1 MDIQDFETD
10 MEYVNYLYSQLRQR
24 HDHVVTMDKW
34 YKGCAP
40 VPTTDNAG
48 TSASVQRAWENLQRL
63 SRINAAS
70 LLVDSRLPRIS
81 IHSVQSAADSSAD
94 GDDEIE
100 SFMQESNFRLKLTEA
115 LRDALISGKGYLAL
129 TEDGL
134 MHLPPTHT
142 YCDQDAAGNTTAALA
157 MYVSPDR
164 KHKVMLFAR
173 PGYYRIA
180 KAELFLPLQNTGEW
194 LCPDMS
200 EFSPHLGKW
209 EWEEPVHVKGETV
222 TIYELSDQKGIIARH
237 MPTLKRINHTI
248 LQLGVLV
255 ATQAYRK
262 TILSNLPKYDED
274 GNEIAY
280 DPGMFETAPDAL
292 LLLPDGV
299 NIWES
304 SQTDLN
310 PVRNLVLDNLKIL
323 AAESKT
329 PLYILSPDSATASAE
344 GASMQNEPLIFD
356 IESLEMRI
364 TSTLRRLFADAM
376 AARGD
381 SERADATK
389 INIDW
394 VNPKRPSD
402 VERMSAVQLATSAGV
417 PLTVALRKFGGF
429 SALEVAEV
437 ERVQGN
443 QALRDLVVANATA
456 SYQQQNQEEPTPGQE
471 GQTPEPDPKNRQVLN
486 NSSPTANIANQNNG
500 GVV

>member
-48 TSASVQRAWENLQRL
+48 ISANVQRAWENLQRL

-81 IHSVQSAADSSAD
+81 IHSVQSAD
-94 GDDEIE
+94 GDAEIE
-100 SFMQESNFRLKLTEA
+100 SFMQESDFRLKLTEA

-164 KHKVMLFAR
+164 KHKVMLFTR

-180 KAELFLPLQNTGEW
+180 KAKLFLPLQQTGEW

-200 EFSPHLGKW
+200 EFSPQLGKW

-222 TIYELSDQKGIIARH
+222 TIYELSDQRGIIARH
-237 MPTLKRINHTI
+237 LPTLKRINHTI

-262 TILSNLPKYDED
+262 TILSNLPRYDEE
-274 GNEIAY
+274 GNEITY
-280 DPGMFETAPDAL
+280 DPSMFETAPDAL

-299 NIWES
+299 DIWES

-329 PLYILSPDSATASAE
+329 PLYIISPDSATASAE

-456 SYQQQNQEEPTPGQE
+456 SYQQQNQEEEPTPGQE
-471 GQTPEPDPKNRQVLN
+471 DQNPEPDPKNRQVLN
-486 NSSPTANIANQNNG
+486 NSSPSANIANQNNG
-500 GVV
+500 GAV